1 MPQLRACDSC
11 SRHVWSH
18 ELTCPFCGCEITS
31 VPEPTRI
38 IPRSGLSRSQRLV
51 LAAALAGQALG
62 ACAETTNG
70 AEVPPDGGP
79 LAGRAGSAGGAS
91 VAGATAA
98 GRGGVVVGGNGGL
111 GFMPTP
117 PYGISPVPPPPPPPP
132 DAGKKPNPPDDA
144 GDQDAGTE

>member
-1 MPQLRACDSC
+1 MPQLRACDGC

-38 IPRSGLSRSQRLV
+38 IPRSGLSRGQRLM
-51 LAAALAGQALG
+51 LAAAIAGQALG

-70 AEVPPDGGP
+70 AEVLPDGGP
-79 LAGRAGSAGGAS
+79 IAGRAGSAG
-91 VAGATAA
+91 VAGATTAGQGGAA
-98 GRGGVVVGGNGGL
+98 IAGYGGI
-111 GFMPTP
+111 GFTTP
-117 PYGISPVPPPPPPPP
+117 PYGAAPPPP
-132 DAGKKPNPPDDA
+132 DAGKNPRPPDDDA